1 MAQESLKRIPFDA
14 AEEAHVR
21 GAADWMRI
29 AGVVAILSGATF
41 TVLLII
47 DPNWMS
53 FLSGPPVILLGS
65 QLWRASK
72 AFRRVADTDDA
83 DQEQVVVGLDIV
95 REFFL
100 AKVILVAF
108 AMVFVIFHAFLTSVL

>member
-1 MAQESLKRIPFDA
+1 MATENLTRIPFDLQD
-14 AEEAHVR
+14 EAQVR

-29 AGVVAILSGATF
+29 AGVIAMLSGLAF
-41 TVLLII
+41 CVLLVL

-53 FLSGPPVILLGS
+53 FLSGPPVVLLGT
-65 QLWRASK
+65 QLWRAGT

-83 DQEQVVVGLDIV
+83 DQEQIVVGLEAI

-100 AKVILVAF
+100 AKVMLVGF
-108 AMVFVIFHAFLTSVL
+108 ALVFVIFHGLLASI